1 MSCPRPCAGPSDN
14 SGATGSLQEAAER
27 TSSTEDSLAQPGPP
41 TMPRPGARCL
51 SDGQLDGLMG
61 QLAPMHDDKMRKD
74 LLGQS
79 PAFSPCNITFKDLSN
94 VTSKTF

>member
-1 MSCPRPCAGPSDN
+1 M
-14 SGATGSLQEAAER
+14 
-27 TSSTEDSLAQPGPP
+27 AQPGPP

-74 LLGQS
+74 LLGQPPVS
-79 PAFSPCNITFKDLSN
+79 SPCDITFHDLVMSHAR
-94 VTSKTF
+94 TMLSRRHHM